1 MAGKCSAVRVGDGG
15 GAKRGKVGAEQG
27 IRGVA
32 RRGGA
37 SAVRCAW
44 SGRAGYAVAARG
56 GAEVWRRGA
65 VQCVKQCVRE
75 IRGVAWR
82 CKCRCG
88 GEKTAITTL
97 DHCHSGEMGIKN

>member
-56 GAEVWRRGA
+56 GAEVWRRGGGGA
-65 VQCVKQCVRE
+65 VCETVRARDTR
-75 IRGVAWR
+75 RGVAVQVQVR
-82 CKCRCG
+82 R
-88 GEKTAITTL
+88 
-97 DHCHSGEMGIKN
+97 